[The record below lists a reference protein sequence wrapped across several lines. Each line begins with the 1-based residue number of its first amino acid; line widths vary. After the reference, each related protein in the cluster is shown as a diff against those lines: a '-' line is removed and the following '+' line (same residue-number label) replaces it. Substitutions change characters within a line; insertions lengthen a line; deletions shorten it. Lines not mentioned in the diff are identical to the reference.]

1 MNEQRKED
9 FLEGSKIRSITSSYN
24 QFSSSIPLPA
34 KIFSNKIAPSVP
46 SNILRNPL
54 FVL

>member
-1 MNEQRKED
+1 MDEQGKED
-9 FLEGSKIRSITSSYN
+9 FLGRSKIRSITSSYN
-24 QFSSSIPLPA
+24 QFCSSIPLPA

-46 SNILRNPL
+46 SNILRNPV